1 MILDVFSSL
10 GDCMIPC
17 TGLPHGSALL
27 PLLRFVGVVCALL
40 GITKHL

>member
-10 GDCMIPC
+10 SDCMIPC
-17 TGLPHGSALL
+17 TGLPHGSVLL